1 MQEESTL
8 HNSTEKN
15 KVRKHSNFNTESDPV
30 LFFHLLQR
38 NLIWFLLIFAIC
50 ISSIVLFL
58 RYTTPIYEANLS
70 FQVGSENTAN
80 QLLGVG
86 NFQQQNSY
94 AKDIEILK
102 SKLLFKRAL
111 KRIPLDISYYNKGQ
125 VLNNELYKSSPITVS
140 YKTIDST
147 ILGTPFY
154 IETTDD
160 THFNLFKNETLIGNY
175 QSNQKIKLPEIEF
188 SIHVNNETSQS
199 LKKIASN
206 NLFFILNDAR
216 TIANNYIANLS
227 IISINAGAKTIKISF
242 KDNNP
247 LKARDIVTAIANE
260 YIAYDIEERSKGSK
274 KALEFIDNQLDQ
286 YYNKVKGSEKEI
298 ENFQTKHNY
307 KGFDLSTVYFDRSN
321 KLENELIN
329 IDLQRSVLIEIK
341 KSINSDIGQNDLQ
354 NLLPILSGTEYGG
367 KMSSLIAQLKELLL
381 KKDNLSFKVT
391 DNSEIAQTLN
401 HQIEVH
407 RNFLFE
413 SINSLIK
420 NLELQR
426 NEVIRKITEIET
438 KYAHIPAKELQYAR
452 LQRVLSIDE
461 KFYTM
466 LMEKRTEYSIS
477 DAGFVSQHTILD
489 EATTPKSPVF
499 PNEKLFY
506 AFGVL
511 LGFVLSLI
519 LLVIKFVLKNTIS
532 SIDEILRLSHA
543 NIGVLGIIPKYTK
556 NIPISLLIVNKN
568 PKAIIAE
575 AFRAVRSNLQFI
587 SNDDGK
593 KLMAITSTISGEG
606 KTFVAI
612 NTAGIIAYSGK
623 KVVILDLDMRKP
635 KIHLGFG
642 VENNIGM
649 STLLIG
655 KAKFQECVHHSELE
669 NLDFITSGPIPPNP
683 SELIINGKLE
693 ELVEELK
700 TVYDFIIIDNPPIG
714 LVSDAMQMLK
724 KADYPVY
731 VFKNEY
737 SKKYFVNNVDKLIL
751 DNGIKNLSIILNAVE
766 TGKSGYGYGYGY
778 GYGGGHGYG
787 GGYGYGYGGYYED
800 EPAEETGFLSKLFSK
815 KS

>member
-8 HNSTEKN
+8 HNSAEKN
-15 KVRKHSNFNTESDPV
+15 KTRKHSNFNTESDPV

-38 NLIWFLLIFAIC
+38 NILWFVLIISFC
-50 ISSIVLFL
+50 ITGVVLFL
-58 RYTTPIYEANLS
+58 RYTTPVYEANLS
-70 FQVGSENTAN
+70 FQVGSVNTAN
-80 QLLGVG
+80 QLLDVG
-86 NFQQQNSY
+86 NFQEQNSY

-111 KRIPLDISYYNKGQ
+111 KRIPIDISYYNKGKI
-125 VLNNELYKSSPITVS
+125 LNNELYKSSPIKIT
-140 YKTIDST
+140 YTIKDST
-147 ILGTPFY
+147 ILGTPVY
-154 IETTDD
+154 IKVADEN
-160 THFNLFKNETLIGNY
+160 HFELYQNETLLGEYQTNQLIESPKVNLTISIIGE
-175 QSNQKIKLPEIEF
+175 S
-188 SIHVNNETSQS
+188 STS
-199 LKKIASN
+199 LKKIASS
-206 NLFFILNDAR
+206 NLFFTINDLSHL
-216 TIANNYIANLS
+216 TNNYIGKLS
-227 IISINAGAKTIKISF
+227 IVSINATAKTMKIAF
-242 KDNNP
+242 KDNNA
-247 LKARDIVTAIANE
+247 LKAKDIVTAVANE
-260 YIAYDIEERSKGSK
+260 YIAYDIEERSKSSK
-274 KALEFIDNQLDQ
+274 KALEFIDKQLDQ
-286 YYNKVKGSEKEI
+286 YYNKVKGSEKKI
-298 ENFQTKHNY
+298 EDFQSENDY
-307 KGFDLSTVYFDRSN
+307 KGFDLSTVYFNRTN

-341 KSINSDIGQNDLQ
+341 KSVNADTDHNDLQ
-354 NLLPILSGTEYGG
+354 NLLPILSGTDYGNS
-367 KMSSLIAQLKELLL
+367 MASLIDKLKDLLI
-381 KKDNLSFKVT
+381 KKDNLGFKVT
-391 DNSEIAQTLN
+391 DDSEIAQTLD
-401 HQIEVH
+401 HQIEVQ
-407 RNFLFE
+407 RNFLFQ

-426 NEVIRKITEIET
+426 TEVVKKVNEIEN
-438 KYAHIPAKELQYAR
+438 KYTNIPAKELQYAR

-461 KFYTM
+461 KFFTM

-489 EATTPKSPVF
+489 EALLPKNPVF

-506 AFGVL
+506 AFGIL
-511 LGFVLSLI
+511 LGFVMSLI
-519 LLVIKFVLKNTIS
+519 LLVIKFILKNTIS
-532 SIDEILRLSHA
+532 SIDEVLRHSHA

-556 NIPISLLIVNKN
+556 DIPISQLVVNKN

-575 AFRAVRSNLQFI
+575 AFRSVRSNLQFI
-587 SNDDGK
+587 SGTEGK
-593 KLMAITSTISGEG
+593 KVMAVTSTISGEG

-623 KVVILDLDMRKP
+623 KVIILDLDMRKP

-642 VENNIGM
+642 VENTIGM
-649 STLLIG
+649 STLLIN
-655 KAKFQECVHHSELE
+655 KAKYQDCVHHSELE
-669 NLDFITSGPIPPNP
+669 NLDFITSGPVPPNP
-683 SELIINGKLE
+683 SELIINGELE
-693 ELVEELK
+693 KLVEELK
-700 TVYDFIIIDNPPIG
+700 KEYDFVIIDNPPIG

-800 EPAEETGFLSKLFSK
+800 EPKERNGILSKIIK
-815 KS
+815 KK